1 MFAEEAEKCLA
12 SVGPHQVFSRPL
24 QVCVWLVPVLC
35 TCILLLLIALHSRNK
50 VSHTDRLD
58 SGVAETEEADVEKEE
73 DSLGEVTGVE
83 VLVVS
88 AQCEEQ
94 EARVVQALQTAGCCR
109 RVTCL
114 ADPLTQELMTLAGPE
129 QFIIDLINNQAVKI
143 VLLEEE
149 EEESQNQGL
158 NFHDK
163 NGLNARYVL
172 CSV

>member
-1 MFAEEAEKCLA
+1 MEEEER
-12 SVGPHQVFSRPL
+12 VG
-24 QVCVWLVPVLC
+24 
-35 TCILLLLIALHSRNK
+35 
-50 VSHTDRLD
+50 
-58 SGVAETEEADVEKEE
+58 EE
-73 DSLGEVTGVE
+73 TGVD

-88 AQCEEQ
+88 VQCEKQ
-94 EARVVQALQTAGCCR
+94 EERVVQALQTAGCCR

>member
-1 MFAEEAEKCLA
+1 M
-12 SVGPHQVFSRPL
+12 
-24 QVCVWLVPVLC
+24 WLVPVLC
-35 TCILLLLIALHSRNK
+35 TCILLLLIALHSRK
-50 VSHTDRLD
+50 TQTDRLD
-58 SGVAETEEADVEKEE
+58 SGVAETAEADVEKEE
-73 DSLGEVTGVE
+73 DMVGEETGVD

-88 AQCEEQ
+88 AQSEEQ
-94 EARVVQALQTAGCCR
+94 EEKVVQALQTAGCCR

>member
-1 MFAEEAEKCLA
+1 M
-12 SVGPHQVFSRPL
+12 
-24 QVCVWLVPVLC
+24 CVWLVPVLC

-73 DSLGEVTGVE
+73 EERVGEVTGVD

-88 AQCEEQ
+88 AQSEEQ
-94 EARVVQALQTAGCCR
+94 EERVVQALQTAGCCR

-114 ADPLTQELMTLAGPE
+114 ADPLTQELMTLVGPE

>member
-1 MFAEEAEKCLA
+1 M
-12 SVGPHQVFSRPL
+12 
-24 QVCVWLVPVLC
+24 WLVPVLC
-35 TCILLLLIALHSRNK
+35 TCILLLLIALHSRK
-50 VSHTDRLD
+50 TQTDRLD
-58 SGVAETEEADVEKEE
+58 SGVAEKEEADVEKEE
-73 DSLGEVTGVE
+73 EDMVGEVTGVD

-88 AQCEEQ
+88 ARCEEQ

-114 ADPLTQELMTLAGPE
+114 ADPTTQELMTLAGPE

-149 EEESQNQGL
+149 EEESQNQCL